1 MSFVPT
7 TILTPFLAF
16 LSCLF
21 APTSP
26 FASPLR
32 REKQSAVAAAA
43 AGAASTPSP
52 TRLPTP
58 FPRRFPVR
66 KYFDSFR
73 EFHGKIDFVVCTSR
87 EAIKIENA
95 EKMWERRRKRR

>member
-7 TILTPFLAF
+7 TILTQFLAF
-16 LSCLF
+16 LLCLF

-32 REKQSAVAAAA
+32 REKQSAVAAG

-73 EFHGKIDFVVCTSR
+73 EFLGKIDFVVCKSR
-87 EAIKIENA
+87 EAI
-95 EKMWERRRKRR
+95 